1 MHISIFRHKNKI
13 NIYLLQYFF
22 DIKSFLILKI
32 NMIVN
37 IIKNAVKIIIHKI
50 YNILLSR
57 EDIMTKEVFLFIE
70 NEFRDEEA
78 IYPYYR
84 FKEAGYDV
92 KVIGPEKDKEYRG
105 KFGLVLK
112 SDLSA
117 SQADPDNAAAII
129 IPGGNAPDKMRI
141 NKDMVEL
148 VKKAFLKGKVIAT
161 ICHGGWMLVEA
172 DIVRGR
178 KVTGY
183 KAIATD
189 LKNAGGEYI
198 DSEVIVDGNFV
209 TSRVP
214 GDLPAFCSSIL
225 KLI

>member
-1 MHISIFRHKNKI
+1 MAKEIF
-13 NIYLLQYFF
+13 
-22 DIKSFLILKI
+22 IL
-32 NMIVN
+32 
-37 IIKNAVKIIIHKI
+37 
-50 YNILLSR
+50 
-57 EDIMTKEVFLFIE
+57 IE

-92 KVIGPEKDKEYRG
+92 RVVGPEKDKEYRG

-117 SQADPDNAAAII
+117 SQADLDNVSAII

-141 NKDMVEL
+141 NKHMVEL
-148 VKKAFLKGKVIAT
+148 VRRASLEGKVIAT

-172 DIVRGR
+172 DVLKGK

-183 KAIATD
+183 KAISTD
-189 LKNAGGEYI
+189 LKNAGAEYI
-198 DSEVIVDGNFV
+198 DSEVVVDGNLV
-209 TSRVP
+209 TSRIP
-214 GDLPAFCSSIL
+214 GDLPSFCSSIL